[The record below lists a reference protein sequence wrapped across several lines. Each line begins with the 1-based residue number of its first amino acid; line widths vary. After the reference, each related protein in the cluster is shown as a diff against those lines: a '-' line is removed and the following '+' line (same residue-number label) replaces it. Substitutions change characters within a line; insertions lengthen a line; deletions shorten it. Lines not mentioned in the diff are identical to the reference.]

1 MKKGISEST
10 RIVLTPREMFFIGSV
25 LISLATMYYKLESDI
40 EQAKLLPRPE
50 VTVDYIDLQ
59 HQAVMAEVSLAKEEI
74 CFVKDN
80 VSEMKDVIKTLDRRI
95 YEIYTSTLRNEAY
108 QDDLITYHNELRF
121 NDSTQW

>member
-1 MKKGISEST
+1 MKKGISAST

-40 EQAKLLPRPE
+40 EEAKLLPRPE

-95 YEIYTSTLRNEAY
+95 YEIYTSTLRTEAY

-121 NDSTQW
+121 NDSTQ

>member
-1 MKKGISEST
+1 
-10 RIVLTPREMFFIGSV
+10 MFFIGSV

-95 YEIYTSTLRNEAY
+95 YEIYTSTLRTEAY

-121 NDSTQW
+121 NDSTQ

>member
-1 MKKGISEST
+1 
-10 RIVLTPREMFFIGSV
+10 MFFIGSV

-40 EQAKLLPRPE
+40 EEAKLLPRPE

-95 YEIYTSTLRNEAY
+95 YEIYTSTLRTEAY

-121 NDSTQW
+121 NDSTQ